1 MDKIPRNTW
10 GHKDDDDDDGDDE
23 DDGDDDDGDG
33 EDFWITP
40 ARAIR
45 ARQVIST
52 SSAPTK
58 TFSKLYKK
66 IKTVNMMMLMTRT
79 VMMIIKKMLTMA
91 MISSPLSLSSPY

>member
-58 TFSKLYKK
+58 TFSKFIRRSKQLH
-66 IKTVNMMMLMTRT
+66 NMMMMMTT
-79 VMMIIKKMLTMA
+79 VVMIMKKMLTMA
-91 MISSPLSLSSPY
+91 MISSPLSLCSPY

>member
-10 GHKDDDDDDGDDE
+10 GQKNVDDDDGDDE

-52 SSAPTK
+52 SSAPTR
-58 TFSKLYKK
+58 TLTDCIRRSKQV
-66 IKTVNMMMLMTRT
+66 I
-79 VMMIIKKMLTMA
+79 
-91 MISSPLSLSSPY
+91 